1 MQAPLPSQHNH
12 TAPAQTQQVQNMD
25 ESALYSGDISDGI
38 RTSVLK
44 HRIMKA
50 IEENKRQ
57 GVHTSVNIYD
67 VREARSILDYDQTKV
82 HFAASINKIPIA
94 WQILQD
100 LRDNKTKMSDSVTW
114 QASDIRAGY
123 GEFDQPGAPT
133 SATVE
138 DLLYDMLNRS
148 GNTAVRALVN
158 YKLGGAEA
166 VNMRLAQYPQLKQTR
181 LQPLEGEGNR
191 FYVGNTTS
199 KEAMWIFDRLLSK
212 PDKYEGFMRNALQ
225 SNIFDDFG
233 VRTQLEGNDY
243 IILANKVGILDDAD
257 GNNRHDVGIIYNTK
271 SRKIYGYSFMTT
283 TPHGNTQGT
292 WRAHDSLKHMGHD
305 VLRYSGNMPKKD
317 YKKQQNQLKQQLD
330 NKNQAARQTEDQ
342 KVLY

>member
-1 MQAPLPSQHNH
+1 M
-12 TAPAQTQQVQNMD
+12 
-25 ESALYSGDISDGI
+25 
-38 RTSVLK
+38 
-44 HRIMKA
+44 
-50 IEENKRQ
+50 
-57 GVHTSVNIYD
+57 
-67 VREARSILDYDQTKV
+67 
-82 HFAASINKIPIA
+82 
-94 WQILQD
+94 
-100 LRDNKTKMSDSVTW
+100 
-114 QASDIRAGY
+114 
-123 GEFDQPGAPT
+123 
-133 SATVE
+133 
-138 DLLYDMLNRS
+138 
-148 GNTAVRALVN
+148 
-158 YKLGGAEA
+158 
-166 VNMRLAQYPQLKQTR
+166 TR

>member
-1 MQAPLPSQHNH
+1 MQAPLPSQHNQA
-12 TAPAQTQQVQNMD
+12 APSNTQQVQNMD

-50 IEENKRQ
+50 VEENKRQ

-67 VREARSILDYDQTKV
+67 VRQARSILDYNQTKV
-82 HFAASINKIPIA
+82 HFAASVNKIPIA
-94 WQILQD
+94 WQVLQD
-100 LRDNKTKMSDSVTW
+100 LRDDKTKMSDKVMW
-114 QASDIRAGY
+114 QPSDVRAGY
-123 GEFDQPGAPT
+123 GKFDQAGAPME
-133 SATVE
+133 ATVE

-158 YKLGGAEA
+158 YKLGGAQA
-166 VNMRLAQYPQLKQTR
+166 VNIRLAQYPQLKETR

-212 PDKYEGFMRNALQ
+212 PDKYEGFIRNALQ

-257 GNNRHDVGIIYNTK
+257 GNNRHDVGIIYNTQT
-271 SRKIYGYSFMTT
+271 RKIYGYSFLTT
-283 TPHGNTQGT
+283 TPHSNTQGT
-292 WRAHDSLKHMGHD
+292 ARAHDSLKHMGHD
-305 VLRYSGNMPKKD
+305 VLRYSGNKPKD
-317 YKKQQNQLKQQLD
+317 NHKKQQNNLKQQLD
-330 NKNQAARQTEDQ
+330 TKSQAARENESK